1 MNREAIGS
9 FLFIGGFNGR
19 CSPMDGG
26 CTIGRGFDERAE
38 GEVANLGGGASAE
51 TGGWPDD

>member
-1 MNREAIGS
+1 MGS
-9 FLFIGGFNGR
+9 FLFIGGLNGR

-26 CTIGRGFDERAE
+26 CTIGKGFDERAG

-51 TGGWPDD
+51 TRGWPDD